1 MTRYSFKVG
10 VGLVSVALGAGA
22 NDCALAQSRTEFA
35 FALAMAQTQADNPA
49 TAPLPATAAAKSAA
63 AITTDATGRQQ
74 VSLPGPDGL
83 VPGAAYL
90 EADRIVQP
98 DDTQIIATGRV
109 QMRYKDKIIRADR
122 ITYSSQTETTV
133 AEGHTQTIN
142 DDGSVQFSDRI
153 AYNGNQESGSS
164 ENFAAIDKSNAK
176 VFARRVDRVND
187 YTTRLTNII
196 YTPCELCRKH
206 GTTTEPSWSIEAS
219 QITQRKD
226 KKMVFYN
233 NAIIKLQGVPVLYTP
248 YMWTPDP
255 ELDRASGFLTPK
267 ILFARKRGG
276 FSYEQP
282 YLWSISPY
290 SALIVSPQFNAGVN
304 PLLNLEFDRHFYSG
318 MLKVRFGVTN
328 EAMFGSDGKPIGTA
342 DSRDYLLA
350 DGAFKINEDWRWS
363 FTAQH
368 VKDRSGFID
377 PATGKPYNYANFFE
391 RYGIDNAFDQVGEW
405 TADARELINQA
416 HVTRQTPN
424 SYVSLSMANF
434 QSLAVGGFLDPA
446 TGLPFSGTTTRTDVP
461 YALNSNI
468 YPVMAPMVE
477 AYWSPEQRFLGG
489 QATVSLNGLIL
500 KHKTYT
506 SSSGAPALAQTT
518 QSPYDT
524 ARISAGASWYS
535 HMTTAG
541 GLVWGPF
548 VDIRHD
554 EYHETNVDTTGQA
567 YNVSRDLGTAGVN
580 LSYPLIRRLKNAT
593 AIIEPI
599 AQLAISPDAQ
609 TSPYLPTEDS
619 QSLEFDT
626 TTLFRVNKSPGFDIY
641 ESGRRLNL
649 GLHSQLKFDSGLQI
663 DGLIGRTLRDKPEAQ
678 FLRNVVL
685 SGVTSTGATSTK
697 TYSYDPSGLGRQNS
711 DWVTDASFDT
721 GKGIY
726 GYTRLRMDSETF
738 RLAQGEWGASVF
750 GANTEATARYIFND
764 ILPVPTLSANGKLQR
779 FGDNYRDF
787 QLYARHFFTRNWGAA
802 ARLDR
807 DIVDNTW
814 RRSTVSVIYRNDCIW
829 YELVYQRNES
839 NLYAHNGKP
848 QSTILFRLNFPTLT
862 KSNSDFTDVR

>member
-10 VGLVSVALGAGA
+10 VGLVSVALGAGT
-22 NDCALAQSRTEFA
+22 NSPALAQSRTEFA
-35 FALAMAQTQADNPA
+35 FALAMAQSQAA
-49 TAPLPATAAAKSAA
+49 AATAA
-63 AITTDATGRQQ
+63 TVRTDANGRQQ
-74 VSLPGPDGL
+74 ADLPGPDGL
-83 VPGAAYL
+83 VPGAAYV

-98 DDTQIIATGRV
+98 NNTEFVATGHV
-109 QMRYKDKIIRADR
+109 QMRYKDKIIRADK
-122 ITYSSQTETTV
+122 ITYNSQTDITV

-142 DDGSVQFSDRI
+142 DDGSIQYSDRI
-153 AYNGNQESGSS
+153 AYNGTEESGSS
-164 ENFAAIDKSNAK
+164 ENFAAIDKDNAK

-206 GTTTEPSWSIEAS
+206 GTTMEPSWSIEAS

-255 ELDRASGFLTPK
+255 ELDRSSGFLTPK
-267 ILFARKRGG
+267 ILFTRKRGG

-290 SALIVSPQFNAGVN
+290 SQLIVSPQFNAGVN

-318 MLKVRFGVTN
+318 EFHARFGVTN
-328 EAMFGSDGKPIGTA
+328 ETMFGSDGKRIGA
-342 DSRDYLLA
+342 SDSRDYLLA
-350 DGAFKINEDWRWS
+350 DGAFKINKDWRWS

-368 VKDRSGFID
+368 VKDRSGFVD
-377 PATGKPYNYANFFE
+377 SATGKPYNYANFFE

-405 TADARELINQA
+405 TADSRELINQA

-424 SYVSLSMANF
+424 SYISLSMANF
-434 QSLAVGGFLDPA
+434 QSLAVAAFLDPA
-446 TGLPFSGTTTRTDVP
+446 TGQPFSGTTTRTDVP
-461 YALNSNI
+461 AALDSGL
-468 YPVMAPMVE
+468 YPVLAPMLE
-477 AYWSPEQRFLGG
+477 ARWSPEQRILGG
-489 QATVSLNGLIL
+489 QATLSLDGLIL
-500 KHKTYT
+500 KHKLYT
-506 SSSGAPALAQTT
+506 ANSGAPQLAQTT
-518 QSPYDT
+518 LSPYDT
-524 ARISAGASWYS
+524 ARISAGASWYG

-548 VDIRHD
+548 VDLRHD
-554 EYHETNVDTTGQA
+554 EYHETNLDTTGKA
-567 YNVSRDLGTAGVN
+567 YDVSRDLSTVGLD
-580 LSYPLIRRLKNAT
+580 LSYPLVRRLNTAT

-599 AQLAISPDAQ
+599 AQLAISPNAQ

-641 ESGRRLNL
+641 EGGRRLNL

-663 DGLIGRTLRDKPEAQ
+663 DGLIGRTLREKPEAQ

-685 SGVTSTGATSTK
+685 NGTAYT
-697 TYSYDPSGLGRQNS
+697 YDPSGLGRQNS
-711 DWVTDASFDT
+711 DWVADASFDT
-721 GKGIY
+721 GKGLY
-726 GYTRLRMDSETF
+726 GYTRLRMDSDTF
-738 RLAQGEWGASVF
+738 RLAQGEWGLSMF
-750 GANTEATARYIFND
+750 GKNTEATARYIFND
-764 ILPVPTLSANGKLQR
+764 ILPVPTLSVSGKLQR

-787 QLYARHFFTRNWGAA
+787 QLYARHFFTKNWGVA

-807 DIVDNTW
+807 DIVANTW
-814 RRSTVSVIYRNDCIW
+814 RRSTVSAIYRNDCIW
-829 YELVYQRNES
+829 YELVYQRNQS

-848 QSTILFRLNFPTLT
+848 TSTILFRLNFPTLT

>member
-1 MTRYSFKVG
+1 MKRKSLKVG
-10 VGLVSVALGAGA
+10 VGLVSVALSVGT
-22 NDCALAQSRTEFA
+22 NESALAQSRTEFA
-35 FALAMAQTQADNPA
+35 FALAMAQVQADNPA
-49 TAPLPATAAAKSAA
+49 TAPVSAATKARPAAAV
-63 AITTDATGRQQ
+63 ATNANGRQQ
-74 VSLPGPDGL
+74 AQIPGPDGL
-83 VPGAAYL
+83 VDGAAYI
-90 EADRIVQP
+90 EADRIIQTDENHIV
-98 DDTQIIATGRV
+98 ATGNV
-109 QMRYKDKIIRADR
+109 QMRYKDKIIRADK
-122 ITYSSQTETTV
+122 ITYDAQTDITV

-142 DDGSVQFSDRI
+142 DDGSVQYSDRI
-153 AYNGNQESGSS
+153 SYNGTQESGSS
-164 ENFAAIDKSNAK
+164 ENFAAIDKDNAK

-290 SALIVSPQFNAGVN
+290 SALIVSPQINAGVN

-318 MLKVRFGVTN
+318 SLKVRFGVTN
-328 EAMFGSDGKPIGTA
+328 EAMFGSDGKRIGA
-342 DSRDYLLA
+342 SDSRDYLLA

-368 VKDRSGFID
+368 VKDRSGFVNSS
-377 PATGKPYNYANFFE
+377 TGKPYDYANFFE

-405 TADARELINQA
+405 TADSRELINQA
-416 HVTRQTPN
+416 HVTRQTSN

-434 QSLAVGGFLDPA
+434 QSLAIGGFLDPT
-446 TGLPFSGTTTRTDVP
+446 TGAPLVFTSASTFRTDVP
-461 YALNSNI
+461 VALDSDV
-468 YPVMAPMVE
+468 YPVLAPMLE
-477 AYWSPEQRFLGG
+477 ARWSPEHRFLGG
-489 QATVSLNGLIL
+489 QATLSLNGIIL
-500 KHKTYT
+500 KHKVYT
-506 SSSGAPALAQTT
+506 AASGAPQLAQTNLT
-518 QSPYDT
+518 PYDT
-524 ARISAGASWYS
+524 ARLSAGASWYG
-535 HMTTAG
+535 HMTTSG

-548 VDIRHD
+548 FDVRHD
-554 EYHETNVDTTGQA
+554 EYHETSLDTTGQA
-567 YNVSRDLGTAGVN
+567 YNVSRDLGTAGIN
-580 LSYPLIRRLKNAT
+580 FSYPLVRRLKGAT

-599 AQLAISPDAQ
+599 AQLALSPDAQ

-626 TTLFRVNKSPGFDIY
+626 TTLFRANKSPGFDIY

-649 GLHSQLKFDSGLQI
+649 GLHSQLKYDSGLQI

-685 SGVTSTGATSTK
+685 NGK
-697 TYSYDPSGLGRQNS
+697 TYTYDPSGLGRQNS
-711 DWVTDASFDT
+711 DWVADASFDT
-721 GKGIY
+721 GKGLY
-726 GYTRLRMDSETF
+726 GYTRLRMDSDTF
-738 RLAQGEWGASVF
+738 RLAQGEWGVSVF
-750 GANTEATARYIFND
+750 RPNTEATVRYIFND
-764 ILPVPTLSANGKLQR
+764 ILATPTLSANGKLQR

-787 QLYARHFFTRNWGAA
+787 QLYARHFFTKNWGAA

-807 DIVDNTW
+807 DIVANTW

>member
-10 VGLVSVALGAGA
+10 VGLVSVALGAGT
-22 NDCALAQSRTEFA
+22 NGSALAQSRTEFA
-35 FALAMAQTQADNPA
+35 FALAMAQYQADNPA
-49 TAPLPATAAAKSAA
+49 SMPVTASATAKPAA
-63 AITTDATGRQQ
+63 AVAATANGRQQ
-74 VSLPGPDGL
+74 ADLPGPDGL
-83 VPGAAYL
+83 VPGSAYV
-90 EADRIVQP
+90 EADQIVQP
-98 DDTQIIATGRV
+98 DTTQFVATGHV
-109 QMRYKDKIIRADR
+109 QMRYKDKIIRADK
-122 ITYSSQTETTV
+122 ITYNSQTDITV

-142 DDGSVQFSDRI
+142 DDGSIQYSDRI
-153 AYNGNQESGSS
+153 TYSGTEESGSS
-164 ENFAAIDKSNAK
+164 ENFAAIDKDNAK

-206 GTTTEPSWSIEAS
+206 GTTTEPSWSIQAS

-255 ELDRASGFLTPK
+255 ELARASGFLTPK
-267 ILFARKRGG
+267 LLFSRKRGG

-290 SALIVSPQFNAGVN
+290 SALIISPQFNAGIN
-304 PLLNLEFDRHFYSG
+304 PLLNMEFDRHFYSG
-318 MLKVRFGVTN
+318 EFRARFGFTN
-328 EAMFGSDGKPIGTA
+328 ETMFGSDGKRTGTA

-377 PATGKPYNYANFFE
+377 RLTGRPYNYANFFE
-391 RYGIDNAFDQVGEW
+391 RYSIDNAFDQVGEW
-405 TADARELINQA
+405 TADSRELINQF
-416 HVTRQTPN
+416 HLTRQTPT

-434 QSLAVGGFLDPA
+434 QSLAVAGFLDPV

-461 YALNSNI
+461 FALSSGL
-468 YPVMAPMVE
+468 YPVMAPMIE
-477 AYWSPEQRFLGG
+477 AYWSPDHRFLGG
-489 QATVSLNGLIL
+489 QATLSLDGLIL
-500 KHKTYT
+500 KHKIYLP
-506 SSSGAPALAQTT
+506 SSGAPPLADTN

-524 ARISAGASWYS
+524 ARLSVGASWYG
-535 HMTTAG
+535 HMTTGG

-548 VDIRHD
+548 VDLRHD
-554 EYHETNVDTTGQA
+554 EYHETNLDTTGQA
-567 YNVSRDLGTAGVN
+567 YNVSRDLSTVGLD
-580 LSYPLIRRLKNAT
+580 LSYPLVRRMKAAT
-593 AIIEPI
+593 MVLEPI

-626 TTLFRVNKSPGFDIY
+626 TTLFRANKSPGFDIY
-641 ESGRRLNL
+641 EGGRRLNL
-649 GLHSQLKFDSGLQI
+649 GLHSQLKFDSGLQL

-685 SGVTSTGATSTK
+685 NGT

-711 DWVTDASFDT
+711 DWVADASFDT
-721 GKGIY
+721 GKGLY
-726 GYTRLRMDSETF
+726 GYTRLRMDSDTF
-738 RLAQGEWGASVF
+738 RLAQGEWGLSVVRK
-750 GANTEATARYIFND
+750 NTEATARYIFND
-764 ILPVPTLSANGKLQR
+764 ILAVPTLTANGKLQR

-787 QLYARHFFTRNWGAA
+787 QLYGRHFFTKNWGIA

-807 DIVDNTW
+807 DLVADTW
-814 RRSTVSVIYRNDCIW
+814 RRSTVSAIYRNDCIW
-829 YELVYQRNES
+829 YELVYQRNQS

-848 QSTILFRLNFPTLT
+848 TSTIFFRLNFPTLT

>member
-10 VGLVSVALGAGA
+10 VGLVSVALGAGT
-22 NDCALAQSRTEFA
+22 NGSALAQSRTEFA
-35 FALAMAQTQADNPA
+35 FTLAMAQYQADNPSMA
-49 TAPLPATAAAKSAA
+49 PVSTAPASATKAAMTASVVK
-63 AITTDATGRQQ
+63 TDANGRQQ
-74 VSLPGPDGL
+74 ADLPGPDGL
-83 VPGAAYL
+83 VPGAAYV

-98 DDTQIIATGRV
+98 DSSQFVATGHV
-109 QMRYKDKIIRADR
+109 QMRYKDKVIRADK
-122 ITYSSQTETTV
+122 ITYNSQTDITV

-142 DDGSVQFSDRI
+142 DDGSIQYSDRI
-153 AYNGNQESGSS
+153 TYNGSQESGSS
-164 ENFAAIDKSNAK
+164 ENFAAIDKDNAK

-206 GTTTEPSWSIEAS
+206 GTTMEPSWSIEAS

-255 ELDRASGFLTPK
+255 ELDRSSGFLTPK
-267 ILFARKRGG
+267 ILFVRKRGG

-318 MLKVRFGVTN
+318 QFRARFGVTN
-328 EAMFGSDGKPIGTA
+328 EAMFGSDGKRIGTA

-350 DGAFKINEDWRWS
+350 DGDFKINKDWRWS

-368 VKDRSGFID
+368 VKDRSGFVD
-377 PATGKPYNYANFFE
+377 SSTGKPYNYANFFE

-405 TADARELINQA
+405 NADARELINQA
-416 HVTRQTPN
+416 HITRQTPN
-424 SYVSLSMANF
+424 SYVSLS
-434 QSLAVGGFLDPA
+434 SLAVGGFLDPT
-446 TGLPFSGTTTRTDVP
+446 TGSPFTGTTTRTDVP
-461 YALNSNI
+461 YALNSDI
-468 YPVMAPMVE
+468 YPVLAPMLE
-477 AYWSPEQRFLGG
+477 AHWSPEHRILGG
-489 QATVSLNGLIL
+489 QATLSLNGIIL
-500 KHKTYT
+500 KHKVYT
-506 SSSGAPALAQTT
+506 SSGAPELAQVNHT
-518 QSPYDT
+518 PYDT
-524 ARISAGASWYS
+524 ARISAGASWYGN
-535 HMTTAG
+535 MKTAG
-541 GLVWGPF
+541 GLDWGPF
-548 VDIRHD
+548 VDLRHD
-554 EYHETNVDTTGQA
+554 EYHETNLDTTGKA
-567 YNVSRDLGTAGVN
+567 YNVSRDLGTIGVN
-580 LSYPLIRRLKNAT
+580 FSYPLVRRLNNAT
-593 AIIEPI
+593 AIIEPM
-599 AQLAISPDAQ
+599 AQLALSPDAQ

-619 QSLEFDT
+619 QSIEFDT
-626 TTLFRVNKSPGFDIY
+626 TTLFRTNKSPGFDIY
-641 ESGRRLNL
+641 EGGKRLNL

-663 DGLIGRTLRDKPEAQ
+663 DGLMGRVLREKPEAQ

-685 SGVTSTGATSTK
+685 NGT

-711 DWVTDASFDT
+711 DWVADASFDT

-726 GYTRLRMDSETF
+726 GYTRLRMDSDTF
-738 RLAQGEWGASVF
+738 RLAQGEWGLSMF
-750 GANTEATARYIFND
+750 GKNTEATARYIFND
-764 ILPVPTLSANGKLQR
+764 ILPVPTLTASGKLQR

-787 QLYARHFFTRNWGAA
+787 QLYARHFFTRNWGTA

-807 DIVDNTW
+807 DIVANTW

-829 YELVYQRNES
+829 YELVYQRNQS
-839 NLYAHNGKP
+839 NLYAHNGKAT
-848 QSTILFRLNFPTLT
+848 SSILFRLNFPTLT